1 MSRGESPASEGPVRL
16 TAYAGN
22 GDGASKLS
30 STELRR
36 LLELVPSFDASPD
49 SNLLV
54 GFEAA
59 DDAGVYRLSDDL
71 AVAVAADFSPPLL
84 DDPFDWGRVAAADAL
99 SDLYAMGARPLLALN
114 LVAWPSRHLPLEL
127 LARILD
133 GAARVVRSAGAVVA
147 GGHST
152 DEPEP
157 RYGLAVVGT
166 VHPARVLRNAGAR
179 PGDSLVLTKPIGTGS
194 IVEALRRGQAPQE
207 TLAVAV
213 EIMTALNATAAE
225 AAVRLRASAATD
237 VSGFGLLGHL
247 REVLLASGLS
257 ARLDVARVPAVKGA
271 RALIAAGFVAEGT
284 RRNWAAA
291 APEVDWA
298 GTSEDDQLLLCDAQ
312 ASGGLLLAVD
322 PSRAGAL
329 LAAVQPHHRQAA
341 VIGHTTEGTPGRIRL
356 R

>member
-1 MSRGESPASEGPVRL
+1 MSRGTSPVGEGPVRL

-22 GDGASKLS
+22 GGGASKLS
-30 STELRR
+30 PTELRR
-36 LLELVPSFDASPD
+36 LLGLVPGFDVSPD
-49 SNLLV
+49 PNLLV

-114 LVAWPSRHLPLEL
+114 LVAWPSRHLPLEI
-127 LARILD
+127 LARTLE
-133 GAARVVRSAGAVVA
+133 GAARMVRSAGAVIA
-147 GGHST
+147 GGHSI
-152 DEPEP
+152 DDPAP

-166 VHPARVLRNAGAR
+166 VHPARVLTNAGAR

-194 IVEALRRGQAPQE
+194 VVEALRRGSVPPE
-207 TLAVAV
+207 ILAGAV
-213 EIMTALNATAAE
+213 EVMATLNAAAAE
-225 AAVRLRASAATD
+225 AAVCIGVSAATD

-247 REVLLASGLS
+247 WEVLLASGLS
-257 ARLDVARVPAVKGA
+257 ARLDVARVPAVPGA
-271 RALIAAGFVAEGT
+271 KSLIAAGAVAEGSV
-284 RRNWAAA
+284 RNHTAID
-291 APEVDWA
+291 PEVDWA
-298 GTSEDDQLLLCDAQ
+298 ATSKDDQLLLCDAQ

-329 LAAVQPHHRQAA
+329 LAALQLHHRRAA
-341 VIGHTTEGTPGRIRL
+341 VIGHTTEGHPGRIRL